1 MGNSEVLETRDERDW
16 TSRCFI
22 VATGN
27 PSLLFPPLR
36 DASLG
41 PGSLVPLASL
51 ADFFSPYSP
60 LRSLIPG
67 YRDAC
72 GGRCSYRIWARK
84 QPFTKTGHS
93 TNTTWRGGYSVY
105 SWYTL
110 FQSDSLNLSQCTLI
124 PPFYVLEHSTIST
137 VILDLGIHSLIFC
150 PPSFPTS
157 WSHVILAAPGPEPVP
172 AISPD

>member
-41 PGSLVPLASL
+41 PGSLVRLASL

-84 QPFTKTGHS
+84 QPFTKTGHA

-105 SWYTL
+105 IISIRFSELKSVHT
-110 FQSDSLNLSQCTLI
+110 D
-124 PPFYVLEHSTIST
+124 STILCFGT
-137 VILDLGIHSLIFC
+137 FLYFNCYFRLRNIFPDIL
-150 PPSFPTS
+150 PS
-157 WSHVILAAPGPEPVP
+157 IVP
-172 AISPD
+172 NVLVTCNFGRAWA